1 VTAAPLPREEGD
13 DMREERETR
22 PAPIPWRR
30 VAGLLRP
37 LRRGIAAMV
46 ALSVGGVLVGL
57 VPPLA
62 LGLLVDA
69 LIERNDKPEAVVLTA
84 IMAIAVALEAGAY
97 ILSDGM
103 YARNASRLYRN
114 TRVQM
119 FAGALRRA
127 RSGEETS
134 GLSSRFISDVQT
146 LEGITMV
153 LLDSGS
159 MAVVGFGSAF
169 VAVLLLQPWSA
180 AVIVP
185 ALAGI
190 WIVTRRTQE
199 PVASAG
205 QHRQEELEAMTDT
218 MSQELERSNDPEG
231 AMRFAS
237 STERLLDAEVK
248 LGWLQALNL
257 QGSGGLAKLGP
268 IAVVVVAAFVGTQY
282 MGTLISLYL
291 LAQRVFWSFDGL
303 VDLSLGMN
311 SVRGPVARCFELI
324 DTPEVTSGAPVAAGS
339 WGV

>member
-1 VTAAPLPREEGD
+1 
-13 DMREERETR
+13 
-22 PAPIPWRR
+22 
-30 VAGLLRP
+30 
-37 LRRGIAAMV
+37 
-46 ALSVGGVLVGL
+46 VLVGL

-69 LIERNDKPEAVVLTA
+69 LIERNDRPEALVLTA
-84 IMAIAVALEAGAY
+84 IMVLAILFEATAY

-103 YARNASRLYRN
+103 YARNSSRLYRN
-114 TRVQM
+114 IRVQM
-119 FAGALRRA
+119 FAGAQRRA
-127 RSGEETS
+127 GGGEDPSGI
-134 GLSSRFISDVQT
+134 SSRFISDVEA
-146 LEGITMV
+146 LEGVTMV
-153 LLDSGS
+153 FLDSGS
-159 MAVVGFGSAF
+159 MAVVGFGSAL
-169 VAVLLLQPWSA
+169 VAVALIQPWSV

-185 ALAGI
+185 TLAGI
-190 WIVTRRTQE
+190 WIVTRHAQE

-218 MSQELERSNDPEG
+218 IGRELDRSEDPG
-231 AMRFAS
+231 ASDRFRAS
-237 STERLLDAEVK
+237 AERLLNAEVK

-282 MGTLISLYL
+282 IGTLISLYL

-324 DTPEVTSGAPVAAGS
+324 DTPEPEPTALLAGTR
-339 WGV
+339 GG